1 MSAKSKPSTASHT
14 ALSKISETSSR
25 AAMARNLTGP
35 VGASSGKPRQGVRH
49 VLDGVLDDVRRV
61 GDLLGHVPA
70 RAVGFLAVATAIA
83 TARGASRGATRGA
96 ARATRRAAGAT
107 RRAAG
112 AAARGPASLR
122 GARGPR
128 R

>member
-1 MSAKSKPSTASHT
+1 MSAKSKPSTASHA

-25 AAMARNLTGP
+25 AAMAGNLTGP
-35 VGASSGKPRQGVRH
+35 VFASSGKPRQGVRH

-70 RAVGFLAVATAIA
+70 HAVGFLVIA
-83 TARGASRGATRGA
+83 TARGATRGATRGASRAAARGASCAATRGA
-96 ARATRRAAGAT
+96 ARAP

-112 AAARGPASLR
+112 AATRGPAR
-122 GARGPR
+122 
-128 R
+128 